1 MDIYKEA
8 LEMHKKNVGKIDI
21 ISKVKTNSDHDLS
34 LAYSPGVAEPCRIIA
49 ENPGELNT
57 YTARGNM
64 IAVVSDGSAVLGL
77 GNIGARA
84 ALPVMEGKCVLFKQF
99 GGVSAF
105 PICIDSQDNEVVIS
119 TIRMLEPSFAGI
131 NLEDIAAPRCFEIED
146 RLKRETNMLI
156 FHDDQH
162 GTAIVTLAGLFG
174 ALKIYRKD
182 ITEVKIVVNG
192 AGAAGTS
199 IANLLNCIGAT
210 DIIVCDSKGIIYKGR
225 EGLNAAKQRLAEL
238 TNSNN
243 IKGGLSCALE
253 DADVFIGVS
262 VANVLAAEMIKK
274 MKKNPIIFAL
284 ANPEPE
290 IKPELAMECGVRII
304 ATGRS
309 DYPNQVNNVLAFPG
323 IFRGALDAR
332 AIEIN
337 TEIKLAA
344 VKAISEI
351 VSNNLKEDYIIPKPF
366 DRRVLPAVAVSVA
379 RAAMETGN
387 TRGEV
392 DLEFIERKAK
402 KIIENRL

>member
-1 MDIYKEA
+1 MNIYEES
-8 LEMHKKNVGKIDI
+8 LEMHKKNVGKIDV
-21 ISKVKTNSDHDLS
+21 ISKVRTVDEHDLS
-34 LAYSPGVAEPCRIIA
+34 LAYSPGVAEPSRVIA
-49 ENPGELNT
+49 ANPGELNT

-105 PICIDSQDNEVVIS
+105 PLCIDSQDNEVIINTVK
-119 TIRMLEPSFAGI
+119 MLEPSFSGI

-146 RLKRETNMLI
+146 RLKKETGMLI

-162 GTAIVTLAGLFG
+162 GTAIVTLAGLFN
-174 ALKIYRKD
+174 ALKIYGKN
-182 ITEVKIVVNG
+182 IAGIKIVING

-199 IANLLNCIGAT
+199 IVNLLKYIGAT
-210 DIIVCDSKGIIYKGR
+210 DMIVCDRGGIISRDRKD
-225 EGLNAAKQRLAEL
+225 LNAFKQEIAES
-238 TNSNN
+238 TNLDN
-243 IKGGLSCALE
+243 IKGDLSRALE

-262 VANVLAAEMIKK
+262 AANVLTAEMIKK
-274 MKKNPIIFAL
+274 MRKNPVIFAL

-290 IKPELAMECGVRII
+290 IKPELAWECGVKII

-323 IFRGALDAR
+323 IFRGSLDAN

-337 TEIKLAA
+337 MEMKLAA
-344 VKAISEI
+344 AKAISGI
-351 VSNNLKEDYIIPKPF
+351 VKDDFREDYIIPKPF
-366 DRRVLPAVAVSVA
+366 DKRILPAVAVSVA
-379 RAAMETGN
+379 KAALRTNN
-387 TRGEV
+387 TRGKV
-392 DLEFIERKAK
+392 DLEYIEK
-402 KIIENRL
+402 KSREIVEK

>member
-1 MDIYKEA
+1 LNIYKEA
-8 LEMHKKNVGKIDI
+8 LEMHKKNVGKIDV
-21 ISKVKTNSDHDLS
+21 ISKVKTENEHDLS
-34 LAYSPGVAEPCRIIA
+34 LSYTPGVAEPCRIIA
-49 ENPGELNT
+49 KNPGELNT

-105 PICIDSQDNEVVIS
+105 PICIDSQDNEMVIN
-119 TIRMLEPSFAGI
+119 TIKMLEPSFAGI

-162 GTAIVTLAGLFG
+162 GTAIVTLAGLLS
-174 ALKIYRKD
+174 ALKIYRKE
-182 ITEVKIVVNG
+182 ITEVKIVING

-210 DIIVCDSKGIIYKGR
+210 NIIVCDSKGIIYKGR
-225 EGLNAAKQRLAEL
+225 EGLNAAKQMLAEL

-243 IKGGLSCALE
+243 IKGELSCALE

-262 VANVLAAEMIKK
+262 VANVLGAEMIKK
-274 MKKNPIIFAL
+274 MKKEPIIFAM

-290 IKPELAMECGVRII
+290 IKPEIAMKCGARII

-309 DYPNQVNNVLAFPG
+309 DYPNQVNNILAFPG

-337 TEIKLAA
+337 TEMKLAA
-344 VKAISEI
+344 VKAITGI
-351 VSNNLKEDYIIPKPF
+351 VSNNLREDYIIPKPF
-366 DRRVLPAVAVSVA
+366 DRRILPAVAVSVA
-379 RAAMETGN
+379 RAAVETGN

-402 KIIENRL
+402 KIMENQ

>member
-1 MDIYKEA
+1 LNIYEEA
-8 LEMHKKNVGKIDI
+8 LEMHKKYVGKIDV
-21 ISKVKTNSDHDLS
+21 ISKVKTENEHDLS
-34 LAYSPGVAEPCRIIA
+34 LAYSPGVAEPCRVIA
-49 ENPGELNT
+49 KNPEELNT
-57 YTARGNM
+57 YTSRGNM

-105 PICIDSQDNEVVIS
+105 PLCIDSQDNDVIVN
-119 TIRMLEPSFAGI
+119 TIKMLEPSFAGI

-146 RLKRETNMLI
+146 RLKKETSMLI

-162 GTAIVTLAGLFG
+162 GTAVVTLAGLLN

-182 ITEVKIVVNG
+182 IREVKIVING

-199 IANLLNCIGAT
+199 ITDLLNYIGVS
-210 DIIVCDSKGIIYKGR
+210 DIIVCDKSGIIYKGR
-225 EGLNAAKQRLAEL
+225 ENLNTAKQKLAES
-238 TNSNN
+238 TNLNN
-243 IKGGLSCALE
+243 IKGNLSCAVE
-253 DADVFIGVS
+253 NADVFIGVS
-262 VANVLAAEMIKK
+262 IADLLTAEMIKK
-274 MKKNPIIFAL
+274 MKKNPIIFTL

-290 IKPELAMECGVRII
+290 IKPELARKCGVKII

-323 IFRGALDAR
+323 IFRGALDAK
-332 AIEIN
+332 ALEIN
-337 TEIKLAA
+337 REMKIAA

-351 VSNNLKEDYIIPKPF
+351 IENDLREDYIIPKPF

-379 RAAMETGN
+379 RAAVETKN
-387 TRGEV
+387 TYGEV
-392 DLEFIERKAK
+392 DLGFIEKKAREIVSNK
-402 KIIENRL
+402 

>member
-1 MDIYKEA
+1 LNIYEES
-8 LEMHKKNVGKIDI
+8 LEMHKKNKGKIDV
-21 ISKVKTNSDHDLS
+21 ISKVKTTDEHDLS
-34 LAYSPGVAEPCRIIA
+34 LAYSPGVAEPSRVIA
-49 ENPGELNT
+49 ANPDQLNT

-105 PICIDSQDNEVVIS
+105 PLCVDSQDNEVVIN
-119 TIRMLEPSFAGI
+119 TVKILEPSFAGI

-146 RLKRETNMLI
+146 RLKKETNMLI

-162 GTAIVTLAGLFG
+162 GTAIVTLAGLFN
-174 ALKIYRKD
+174 ALKIYGKN
-182 ITEVKIVVNG
+182 ITGIKIVING

-199 IANLLNCIGAT
+199 IVNLLKYIGVT
-210 DIIVCDSKGIIYKGR
+210 DMIVCDRGGIISR
-225 EGLNAAKQRLAEL
+225 ERKDLNTFKQKIAES
-238 TNSNN
+238 TNLNN
-243 IKGGLSCALE
+243 IKGDLSSAME

-262 VANVLAAEMIKK
+262 AADILTAEMIKK
-274 MKKNPIIFAL
+274 MRNNPIIFAM

-290 IKPELAMECGVRII
+290 IKPEIAHKCGVKII

-323 IFRGALDAR
+323 IFRGSLDAK

-337 TEIKLAA
+337 MEMKMAA
-344 VKAISEI
+344 AKAISEI
-351 VSNNLKEDYIIPKPF
+351 VKDDLREDYIIPKPF
-366 DRRVLPAVAVSVA
+366 DKRILPAVAVSVA
-379 RAAMETGN
+379 KAAFETGN
-387 TRGEV
+387 TRGKV
-392 DLEFIERKAK
+392 DLKFIERKSMDIVEK
-402 KIIENRL
+402 ML